1 MDDES
6 YDELDFSQ
14 AQDLV
19 KSRQRY
25 FRRPKK
31 PADILGRLMARK
43 GYGQT
48 ESANEMEEVW
58 NQTVGP
64 KWQTKTKIG
73 NVSRGVLEVFVVSSV
88 VNQQMGFQK
97 RKILAE
103 IQKRLPQNKIKD
115 LHFRIGNVN

>member
-1 MDDES
+1 MDDS
-6 YDELDFSQ
+6 YEELDFTQ
-14 AQDLV
+14 ANDLV

-31 PADILGRLMARK
+31 TADILGRLMARQ
-43 GYGQT
+43 GYAQT
-48 ESANEMEEVW
+48 ESANELDDVW
-58 NQTVGP
+58 NQIVGP

-73 NVSRGVLEVFVVSSV
+73 RVSRGVLEVFVVSSA

-97 RKILAE
+97 RKILKE